1 MKKIKE
7 FLKAKATKVAVAA
20 SGAMMALAGV
30 ASAAEGDTTT
40 TGVDLTSSLQTGF
53 QGIVTQAGQVLAV
66 IVPIALGLA
75 GTIWLAK
82 RAIGWFRGMAK
93 G

>member
-1 MKKIKE
+1 MKKSFKKWAAR
-7 FLKAKATKVAVAA
+7 LSALAMVMSLTMVAA
-20 SGAMMALAGV
+20 FAAGED
-30 ASAAEGDTTT
+30 ATTT
-40 TGVDLTSSLQTGF
+40 TGVDLTSSLETGF

>member
-1 MKKIKE
+1 MKKNVKKT
-7 FLKAKATKVAVAA
+7 LALLAVAA
-20 SGAMMALAGV
+20 MVMAMTVVPAL
-30 ASAAEGDTTT
+30 AAEGDAT

-53 QGIVTQAGQVLAV
+53 QGIVTQAGQVLSV

-82 RAIGWFRGMAK
+82 RAIGWFRSMAK

>member
-1 MKKIKE
+1 MKKSFKKWAAR
-7 FLKAKATKVAVAA
+7 LSALAMVMSLTMVAA
-20 SGAMMALAGV
+20 F
-30 ASAAEGDTTT
+30 AAEGDAAS

-53 QGIVTQAGQVLAV
+53 QGIVTQAGAVLGV

>member
-1 MKKIKE
+1 MKKTVKKWAAR
-7 FLKAKATKVAVAA
+7 LSALAMVMSLSMVAA
-20 SGAMMALAGV
+20 F
-30 ASAAEGDTTT
+30 AAEGDAAA
-40 TGVDLTSSLQTGF
+40 GVDLTSSLQTGF
-53 QGIVTQAGQVLAV
+53 QGIVTQAGAVLAV